1 MTQARLRIDIPDGP
15 WIADVSRAYPE
26 ATFRVLSAF
35 PSTEGEIQ
43 KGLGLV
49 AIEADDLDSLLAEIS
64 AHETIIECS
73 VLQESTNRA
82 TIQIQTSTPMIL
94 LAAKR
99 SGIPVEM
106 PVEIRDGTARVD
118 VSSPHERLST
128 LGDELKQLE
137 LDFEL
142 EYVQDRLQLEQLL
155 TSRQHELLEAALESG
170 YYDTPRT
177 CTLTE
182 LADRVG
188 LAKSTCS
195 EILHR
200 TEEIIIKEFADQ
212 LPAPP
217 AGTFDKTDT

>member
-1 MTQARLRIDIPDGP
+1 MTQARLRIDIPEGP

-26 ATFRVLSAF
+26 ASFTVLSAF
-35 PSTEGEIQ
+35 PADEDGSQ

-49 AIEADDLDSLLAEIS
+49 TIEAEDLESILAKI
-64 AHETIIECS
+64 ADHETIIECS
-73 VLQESTNRA
+73 VLQESVDRA

-118 VSSPHERLST
+118 VSSPHDRLST
-128 LGDELKQLE
+128 LGEELEALG
-137 LDFEL
+137 LDFEV
-142 EYVQDRLQLEQLL
+142 EYVQDRLHLEQLL
-155 TSRQHELLEAALESG
+155 TTRQRELLDAALEAG

-182 LADRVG
+182 LAESVG

-200 TEEIIIKEFADQ
+200 TEEIIVKEFADQ
-212 LPAPP
+212 LPPAP
-217 AGTFDKTDT
+217 AGTLDRETK